1 MTTNELVQQIEKIEK
16 NLNNP
21 NLPDSAKEKL
31 KERVE
36 KLKADL
42 KEAEK
47 DIEKKEE
54 KLEKEEK
61 KVQSDV
67 QDEIAKLEKNL
78 NNPNLPDSVKEVM
91 RKKIAA
97 AKEKLA
103 EQKQEIKED
112 KKEAAE
118 EKKELKE
125 AVKEVEKV
133 AKEVEKVA
141 KQEDKEEKP
150 KKAVR
155 KPIKKAKTEIKK
167 PKVKV
172 KERAERSEKRKKE
185 MRKIATELS
194 ALIEKNK
201 KLRKK
206 YEGQGVDLDRDA
218 GRSAKPFGYRFKGK
232 KDYRVP
238 TEAQIKRGLKRGT
251 IDYEARPNRSDVYPK
266 GYKGKIKLEEG
277 GMMEDGGMMKKG
289 GMNDGSP
296 NYEGANRK
304 FNDNVL
310 NREWATLLKEYDEL
324 TITKDYSPSRSK
336 DKPFILDINDDSYFY
351 ESKEDRDFDYETMN
365 KLAKYRKKEDGG
377 MMKKGGDVQGKQTD
391 KAKDGQRFAK
401 PKGWRWKDEAI
412 KKVGKVKM
420 SKSPSKFMRKK
431 YPDLVY
437 WEDRIDKSDKNPSRK
452 YTSN

>member
-1 MTTNELVQQIEKIEK
+1 MNSTELVQQIEKIEK

-21 NLPDSAKEKL
+21 NLPDSAKAKL

-47 DIEKKEE
+47 GIEKKEE

-118 EKKELKE
+118 EKKEIKQ

-141 KQEDKEEKP
+141 KQEKEEDEDEKP
-150 KKAVR
+150 KKSVR
-155 KPIKKAKTEIKK
+155 KKPIKKAIKK
-167 PKVKV
+167 PVVREKK
-172 KERAERSEKRKKE
+172 RAERSEKRKKE

-238 TEAQIKRGLKRGT
+238 TELQIKLGLKRGT

-277 GMMEDGGMMKKG
+277 GMM
-289 GMNDGSP
+289 
-296 NYEGANRK
+296 
-304 FNDNVL
+304 
-310 NREWATLLKEYDEL
+310 
-324 TITKDYSPSRSK
+324 
-336 DKPFILDINDDSYFY
+336 
-351 ESKEDRDFDYETMN
+351 
-365 KLAKYRKKEDGG
+365 
-377 MMKKGGDVQGKQTD
+377 KKGGDVQGKVTD
-391 KAKDGQRFAK
+391 RAKDGQKLAK
-401 PKGWRWKDEAI
+401 PTGWRWKDSAI
-412 KKVGKVKM
+412 DIVGKVKA
-420 SKSPSKFMRKK
+420 SKTPSKFMRAK
-431 YPDLVY
+431 YPEYVY
-437 WEDRIDKSDKNPSRK
+437 WEGRPDKSDKNPSKK
-452 YTSN
+452 YISL

>member
-172 KERAERSEKRKKE
+172 KERVERSEKRKKE

-238 TEAQIKRGLKRGT
+238 TEQQIKRGLKRGT

-277 GMMEDGGMMKKG
+277 GMMEDGGMM
-289 GMNDGSP
+289 
-296 NYEGANRK
+296 A
-304 FNDNVL
+304 
-310 NREWATLLKEYDEL
+310 
-324 TITKDYSPSRSK
+324 
-336 DKPFILDINDDSYFY
+336 
-351 ESKEDRDFDYETMN
+351 
-365 KLAKYRKKEDGG
+365 
-377 MMKKGGDVQGKQTD
+377 KGGDVQGKQTD

>member
-1 MTTNELVQQIEKIEK
+1 MNNELVQQIEKIEK

-21 NLPDSAKEKL
+21 NLPDSAKAKL
-31 KERVE
+31 KEKVE
-36 KLKADL
+36 ELKAKL

-125 AVKEVEKV
+125 AAKDVEKV

-141 KQEDKEEKP
+141 KQEDKP

-155 KPIKKAKTEIKK
+155 KPIKKAKKEIKK
-167 PKVKV
+167 PKIKV

-218 GRSAKPFGYRFKGK
+218 GRSAKPFGYRFKGR

-277 GMMEDGGMMKKG
+277 GMMAKGGEIADIDKMKKSLIQKAKSKG
-289 GMNDGSP
+289 I
-296 NYEGANRK
+296 YENFGQKEVRK
-304 FNDNVL
+304 LEDKYGYTPAVQKFD
-310 NREWATLLKEYDEL
+310 EWAM
-324 TITKDYSPSRSK
+324 
-336 DKPFILDINDDSYFY
+336 N
-351 ESKEDRDFDYETMN
+351 FDLSQMM
-365 KLAKYRKKEDGG
+365 EDGG
-377 MMKKGGDVQGKQTD
+377 MMKKGGDVQGKVTNKAID
-391 KAKDGQRFAK
+391 KQRYAK
-401 PKGWRWKDEAI
+401 PKGWRWKDDAL
-412 KKVGKVKM
+412 KVVGKVKM
-420 SKSPSKFMRKK
+420 SKSPSKFMRDKF
-431 YPDLVY
+431 PDLVY
-437 WEDRIDKSDKNPSRK
+437 WEGRDDKSDKNPSRR
-452 YTSN
+452 YQSI

>member
-1 MTTNELVQQIEKIEK
+1 MNSTELVQQIEKIEK

-21 NLPDSAKEKL
+21 NLPDSAKAKL

-47 DIEKKEE
+47 GIEKKEE

-118 EKKELKE
+118 EKKEIKQ

-141 KQEDKEEKP
+141 KQEDEEDKP
-150 KKAVR
+150 KSVR
-155 KPIKKAKTEIKK
+155 KKPIKKAIKK
-167 PKVKV
+167 PVVREKK
-172 KERAERSEKRKKE
+172 RAERSEKRKKE

-238 TEAQIKRGLKRGT
+238 TELQIKRGLKRGT

-277 GMMEDGGMMKKG
+277 GMM
-289 GMNDGSP
+289 
-296 NYEGANRK
+296 
-304 FNDNVL
+304 
-310 NREWATLLKEYDEL
+310 
-324 TITKDYSPSRSK
+324 
-336 DKPFILDINDDSYFY
+336 
-351 ESKEDRDFDYETMN
+351 
-365 KLAKYRKKEDGG
+365 
-377 MMKKGGDVQGKQTD
+377 KKGGDVQGKVTD
-391 KAKDGQRFAK
+391 RAKDGQKLAK
-401 PKGWRWKDEAI
+401 PTGWRWKDSAI
-412 KKVGKVKM
+412 DIVGKVKA
-420 SKSPSKFMRKK
+420 SKTPSKFMRAK
-431 YPDLVY
+431 YPEYVY
-437 WEDRIDKSDKNPSRK
+437 WEGRPDKSDKNPSKK
-452 YTSN
+452 YISL

>member
-1 MTTNELVQQIEKIEK
+1 MTTTELVQQIEKIEK

-21 NLPDSAKEKL
+21 NLPDSAKAKL

-42 KEAEK
+42 KDAEK

-61 KVQSDV
+61 KVQGDV

-118 EKKELKE
+118 EKKEIKE

-141 KQEDKEEKP
+141 KQEEKQDKDEKP

-155 KPIKKAKTEIKK
+155 KKPIKKEIKK
-167 PKVKV
+167 PKVKA

-185 MRKIATELS
+185 MRQIATELS

-206 YEGQGVDLDRDA
+206 YEGKGVDLDRDA

-266 GYKGKIKLEEG
+266 GYKGKIKLE
-277 GMMEDGGMMKKG
+277 DGGMM
-289 GMNDGSP
+289 
-296 NYEGANRK
+296 A
-304 FNDNVL
+304 
-310 NREWATLLKEYDEL
+310 
-324 TITKDYSPSRSK
+324 
-336 DKPFILDINDDSYFY
+336 
-351 ESKEDRDFDYETMN
+351 
-365 KLAKYRKKEDGG
+365 
-377 MMKKGGDVQGKQTD
+377 KGGDVQGKQTD

-401 PKGWRWKDEAI
+401 PKGWRWKDEALE
-412 KKVGKVKM
+412 KVGRVKM

-431 YPDLVY
+431 YPELVY

-452 YTSN
+452 YISN

>member
-1 MTTNELVQQIEKIEK
+1 MNNELVQQIEKIEK

-21 NLPDSAKEKL
+21 NLPDSAKAKL
-31 KERVE
+31 KEKVE
-36 KLKADL
+36 ELKAKL

-125 AVKEVEKV
+125 AAKDVEKV

-141 KQEDKEEKP
+141 KQEDKP

-155 KPIKKAKTEIKK
+155 KPIKKAKKEIKK
-167 PKVKV
+167 PKIKV

-218 GRSAKPFGYRFKGK
+218 GRSAKPFGYRFKGR

-266 GYKGKIKLEEG
+266 GYKGKIKLA
-277 GMMEDGGMMKKG
+277 KG
-289 GMNDGSP
+289 GMDDGSP

-304 FNDNVL
+304 FNDGNL
-310 NREWATLLKEYDEL
+310 NTEWAMLLQQDDLRISK
-324 TITKDYSPSRSK
+324 SK
-336 DKPFILDINDDSYFY
+336 DANADPDRPYILDINDMAYFY
-351 ESKEDRDFDYETMN
+351 ESESDRDFDYETI
-365 KLAKYRKKEDGG
+365 KGLAKHRK
-377 MMKKGGDVQGKQTD
+377 MKKGGDVQGKVTNKAID
-391 KAKDGQRFAK
+391 KQRYAK
-401 PKGWRWKDEAI
+401 PKGWRWKDDAL
-412 KKVGKVKM
+412 KVVGKVKM
-420 SKSPSKFMRKK
+420 SKSPSKFMRDKF
-431 YPDLVY
+431 PDLVY
-437 WEDRIDKSDKNPSRK
+437 WEGRDDKSDKNPSRR
-452 YTSN
+452 YQSI

>member
-1 MTTNELVQQIEKIEK
+1 MTTTELVQQIEKIEK

-21 NLPDSAKEKL
+21 NLPDSAKAKL

-42 KEAEK
+42 KDAEK

-61 KVQSDV
+61 KVQGDV

-118 EKKELKE
+118 EKKEIKE

-141 KQEDKEEKP
+141 KQEDKDEKP

-155 KPIKKAKTEIKK
+155 KKPIKKEIKK

-185 MRKIATELS
+185 MRQIATELS

-206 YEGQGVDLDRDA
+206 YEGKGVDLDRDA

-251 IDYEARPNRSDVYPK
+251 IDYEGRPNRSDVYPK
-266 GYKGKIKLEEG
+266 GYKGKIKLE
-277 GMMEDGGMMKKG
+277 DGGMMAEG
-289 GMNDGSP
+289 G
-296 NYEGANRK
+296 E
-304 FNDNVL
+304 
-310 NREWATLLKEYDEL
+310 
-324 TITKDYSPSRSK
+324 
-336 DKPFILDINDDSYFY
+336 
-351 ESKEDRDFDYETMN
+351 
-365 KLAKYRKKEDGG
+365 

-401 PKGWRWKDEAI
+401 PKGWRWKDEALE
-412 KKVGKVKM
+412 KVGRVKM

-431 YPDLVY
+431 YPELVY

-452 YTSN
+452 YISN

>member
-1 MTTNELVQQIEKIEK
+1 MNNELVQQIEKIEK

-21 NLPDSAKEKL
+21 NLPDSAKAKL
-31 KERVE
+31 KEKVE
-36 KLKADL
+36 ELKAKL

-125 AVKEVEKV
+125 AAKDVEKV

-141 KQEDKEEKP
+141 KQEAKEEKEEKP

-167 PKVKV
+167 PKIKV

-194 ALIEKNK
+194 DLIEKNK

-289 GMNDGSP
+289 G
-296 NYEGANRK
+296 
-304 FNDNVL
+304 
-310 NREWATLLKEYDEL
+310 
-324 TITKDYSPSRSK
+324 
-336 DKPFILDINDDSYFY
+336 
-351 ESKEDRDFDYETMN
+351 
-365 KLAKYRKKEDGG
+365 
-377 MMKKGGDVQGKQTD
+377 DVQGKVTD
-391 KAKDGQRFAK
+391 KAIDKQRYAK
-401 PKGWRWKDEAI
+401 PKGWRWKDDAL
-412 KKVGKVKM
+412 KVVGKVKM
-420 SKSPSKFMRKK
+420 SKSPSKFMRAK

-437 WEDRIDKSDKNPSRK
+437 WEGRDDKSDKNPSRR
-452 YTSN
+452 YQSI

>member
-1 MTTNELVQQIEKIEK
+1 MNSTELVQQIEKIEK

-21 NLPDSAKEKL
+21 NLPDSAKAKL

-54 KLEKEEK
+54 KIEKEEK

-103 EQKQEIKED
+103 EQKEEIKED

-118 EKKELKE
+118 EKKEIKQ
-125 AVKEVEKV
+125 AVKDVEKV
-133 AKEVEKVA
+133 AKEVEKVT
-141 KQEDKEEKP
+141 KQEKDDEEEKP
-150 KKAVR
+150 KKAIR
-155 KPIKKAKTEIKK
+155 KPIKKAIKK
-167 PKVKV
+167 PVVREKK
-172 KERAERSEKRKKE
+172 RAERSEKRKKE

-194 ALIEKNK
+194 SLIEKNK

-266 GYKGKIKLEEG
+266 GYKGNIKL
-277 GMMEDGGMMKKG
+277 EDGGMMAKG
-289 GMNDGSP
+289 GDLM
-296 NYEGANRK
+296 
-304 FNDNVL
+304 
-310 NREWATLLKEYDEL
+310 
-324 TITKDYSPSRSK
+324 
-336 DKPFILDINDDSYFY
+336 
-351 ESKEDRDFDYETMN
+351 SKED
-365 KLAKYRKKEDGG
+365 AKKRLEELRKELRAERISYAELSELQSLSKYIDKNDVELLEAAGVSEY
-377 MMKKGGDVQGKQTD
+377 KKGGDVQGKQTD

-401 PKGWRWKDEAI
+401 PKGWRWKDEAL
-412 KKVGKVKM
+412 KVVGKVKM
-420 SKSPSKFMRKK
+420 GKSPSKFMRAK

-452 YTSN
+452 YISN

>member
-1 MTTNELVQQIEKIEK
+1 MNSTELVQQIEKIEK

-21 NLPDSAKEKL
+21 NLPDSAKAKL

-118 EKKELKE
+118 EKKEIKE

-141 KQEDKEEKP
+141 KQEEKEEEEEKP

-155 KPIKKAKTEIKK
+155 KPIKKAIKK
-167 PKVKV
+167 PVVREKK
-172 KERAERSEKRKKE
+172 RAERSEKRKKE

-266 GYKGKIKLEEG
+266 GYKGNIKLEEG
-277 GMMEDGGMMKKG
+277 GMM
-289 GMNDGSP
+289 
-296 NYEGANRK
+296 
-304 FNDNVL
+304 
-310 NREWATLLKEYDEL
+310 
-324 TITKDYSPSRSK
+324 
-336 DKPFILDINDDSYFY
+336 
-351 ESKEDRDFDYETMN
+351 
-365 KLAKYRKKEDGG
+365 EDGG

-401 PKGWRWKDEAI
+401 PKGWRWKDEAL
-412 KKVGKVKM
+412 KVVGKVKM
-420 SKSPSKFMRKK
+420 SKSPSKFMRAK

-452 YTSN
+452 YISN

>member
-277 GMMEDGGMMKKG
+277 GMMAKGGFVVKAWQTKNDYENGNAQEVGKFQNIQDAHLLVDDYLSPNKFEWYAAEIYDANDGETLYHSEDDGYTEMADGGMM
-289 GMNDGSP
+289 
-296 NYEGANRK
+296 A
-304 FNDNVL
+304 
-310 NREWATLLKEYDEL
+310 
-324 TITKDYSPSRSK
+324 
-336 DKPFILDINDDSYFY
+336 
-351 ESKEDRDFDYETMN
+351 
-365 KLAKYRKKEDGG
+365 
-377 MMKKGGDVQGKQTD
+377 KGGDVQGKQTD

>member
-1 MTTNELVQQIEKIEK
+1 MTTTELVQQIEKIEK

-21 NLPDSAKEKL
+21 NLPDSAKAKL

-42 KEAEK
+42 KDAEK

-118 EKKELKE
+118 EKKEIKE

-141 KQEDKEEKP
+141 KQEDKDEKP

-155 KPIKKAKTEIKK
+155 KKPIKKEIKK

-185 MRKIATELS
+185 MRQIATELS

-206 YEGQGVDLDRDA
+206 YEGKGVDLDRDA

-251 IDYEARPNRSDVYPK
+251 IDYEGRPNRSDVYPK
-266 GYKGKIKLEEG
+266 GYKGKIKLE
-277 GMMEDGGMMKKG
+277 DGGMMAKG
-289 GMNDGSP
+289 GK
-296 NYEGANRK
+296 YEDLRKRFEGYTDEELQIFNGENKETLKFWNRK
-304 FNDNVL
+304 DAI
-310 NREWATLLKEYDEL
+310 EDAIQQTLDE
-324 TITKDYSPSRSK
+324 K
-336 DKPFILDINDDSYFY
+336 
-351 ESKEDRDFDYETMN
+351 
-365 KLAKYRKKEDGG
+365 G

-401 PKGWRWKDEAI
+401 PKGWRWKDEALE
-412 KKVGKVKM
+412 KVGRVKM

-431 YPDLVY
+431 YPELVY

-452 YTSN
+452 YISN

>member
-1 MTTNELVQQIEKIEK
+1 MNSTELVQQIEKIEK

-21 NLPDSAKEKL
+21 NLPDSAKAKL

-47 DIEKKEE
+47 GIEKKEE

-118 EKKELKE
+118 EKKEIKQ
-125 AVKEVEKV
+125 AVKDVEKV

-141 KQEDKEEKP
+141 KQEKEEDEDEEKP
-150 KKAVR
+150 KKSVR
-155 KPIKKAKTEIKK
+155 KKPIKKAIKK
-167 PKVKV
+167 PVVREKK
-172 KERAERSEKRKKE
+172 RAERSEKRKKE

-238 TEAQIKRGLKRGT
+238 TEQQIKRGLKRGT

-289 GMNDGSP
+289 G
-296 NYEGANRK
+296 
-304 FNDNVL
+304 
-310 NREWATLLKEYDEL
+310 
-324 TITKDYSPSRSK
+324 
-336 DKPFILDINDDSYFY
+336 
-351 ESKEDRDFDYETMN
+351 
-365 KLAKYRKKEDGG
+365 
-377 MMKKGGDVQGKQTD
+377 DVQGKVTN
-391 KAKDGQRFAK
+391 KALDGQRFAK
-401 PKGWRWKDEAI
+401 PKGWRWKDEALDV
-412 KKVGKVKM
+412 VGKVKM
-420 SKSPSKFMRKK
+420 GKSPSKFMRAK
-431 YPDLVY
+431 YPNLVY
-437 WEDRIDKSDKNPSRK
+437 WEDRPDKSDKNPSRK
-452 YTSN
+452 YISN

>member
-1 MTTNELVQQIEKIEK
+1 MNSTELVQQIEKIEK

-21 NLPDSAKEKL
+21 NLPDSAKAKL

-54 KLEKEEK
+54 KIEKEEK

-103 EQKQEIKED
+103 EQKEEIKED

-118 EKKELKE
+118 EKKEIKQ
-125 AVKEVEKV
+125 AVKDVEKV

-141 KQEDKEEKP
+141 KQEDKEDKP
-150 KKAVR
+150 KSVR
-155 KPIKKAKTEIKK
+155 KKPIKKAIKK
-167 PKVKV
+167 PVVREKK
-172 KERAERSEKRKKE
+172 RAERSEKRKKE

-194 ALIEKNK
+194 SLIEKNK

-266 GYKGKIKLEEG
+266 GYKGKIKLE
-277 GMMEDGGMMKKG
+277 DGGMMAKG
-289 GMNDGSP
+289 GDLM
-296 NYEGANRK
+296 
-304 FNDNVL
+304 
-310 NREWATLLKEYDEL
+310 
-324 TITKDYSPSRSK
+324 
-336 DKPFILDINDDSYFY
+336 
-351 ESKEDRDFDYETMN
+351 SKED
-365 KLAKYRKKEDGG
+365 AKKRLEELRKELRAERISYAELSELQSLSKYIDKNDVELLEAAGVSEY
-377 MMKKGGDVQGKQTD
+377 KKGGDVQGKQTD

-401 PKGWRWKDEAI
+401 PKGWRWKDEAL
-412 KKVGKVKM
+412 KVVGKVKM
-420 SKSPSKFMRKK
+420 GKSPSKFMRAK

-452 YTSN
+452 YISN